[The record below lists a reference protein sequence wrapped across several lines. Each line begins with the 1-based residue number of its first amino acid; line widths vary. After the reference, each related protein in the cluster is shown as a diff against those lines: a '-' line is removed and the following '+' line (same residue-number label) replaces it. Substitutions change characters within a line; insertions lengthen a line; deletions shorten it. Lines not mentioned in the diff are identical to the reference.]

1 MRPMTTHAERRP
13 HLLIVDDEE
22 AVAYPLSQYFR
33 ARGCQV
39 DMATEPEEAEALVS
53 HRRYDLA
60 ILDICLSNIR
70 PTAGLDVLREIR
82 RRSPGTAVIVLS
94 GHVSAEVERE
104 ARSAGAD
111 RVLSKPM
118 PLSELAAEVRALV
131 GVAVG

>member
-22 AVAYPLSQYFR
+22 AVAYPLSQFFR
-33 ARGCQV
+33 ARGCHV
-39 DMATEPEEAEALVS
+39 DMAMELEEAEALVS

-60 ILDICLSNIR
+60 ILDISLSNLR
-70 PTAGLDVLREIR
+70 ATAGLDVLREIR

-104 ARSAGAD
+104 AWSAGAD